1 MSSIEYDPDL
11 QSKMFILVFVLQII
25 FLKPLFRIHMAM
37 YLIQLVSFTT
47 ITTQSSELVQKLH
60 ASHFKVL

>member
-11 QSKMFILVFVLQII
+11 QSKMFILIFVLQII

-47 ITTQSSELVQKLH
+47 LTTQSNLEQ
-60 ASHFKVL
+60 